1 MRHQM
6 DPESVILQT
15 VFGEPSAASCWFMMN
30 WALLRESGD
39 VSLDTLL
46 EQVRA
51 AISAVA
57 LKKLL
62 AEFYNRKMCIRDSH
76 HTVHGISAG

>member
-46 EQVRA
+46 SRPGRP
-51 AISAVA
+51 SPPWP
-57 LKKLL
+57 
-62 AEFYNRKMCIRDSH
+62 
-76 HTVHGISAG
+76 